1 MKNNT
6 ILVVAAHSDDETF
19 GCSGTIAKHA
29 LLGDKV
35 HILFMTDGVGSRDT
49 DLKKSIE
56 KRLKSAKKA
65 VKILG
70 IVSMQNLDFPDN
82 AMDSVPLLSVVQAI
96 EKKVFDIRPNI
107 IYTHHFGDLN
117 IDHQLTHTAVMT
129 ACRPQPDFSVKE
141 IYSFEVL
148 SSTEWQSPGIEK
160 AFIPNYYVDITNTI
174 KLKFLALNS
183 YHEELR
189 DYPHSRSLEAV
200 EALAKYRGASVGVSA
215 AEAFKVERIIK

>member
-1 MKNNT
+1 M
-6 ILVVAAHSDDETF
+6 L
-19 GCSGTIAKHA
+19 
-29 LLGDKV
+29 
-35 HILFMTDGVGSRDT
+35 R
-49 DLKKSIE
+49 
-56 KRLKSAKKA
+56 
-65 VKILG
+65 
-70 IVSMQNLDFPDN
+70 
-82 AMDSVPLLSVVQAI
+82 VVQAI

-117 IDHQLTHTAVMT
+117 IDHQLTHAAVMT
-129 ACRPQPDFSVKE
+129 ACRPQPNFSVKE

-148 SSTEWQSPGIEK
+148 SSTEWQSLGIEK

-200 EALAKYRGASVGVSA
+200 EALAKYRGASVGVPA